1 MNNEFRRVEHQC
13 GYEVA
18 KTLLFQIASA
28 KFSICK
34 EDKGIYTNKLYEKI
48 RASHKSGKLNVQQ
61 LKDIV
66 KEVRINEKGR
76 VDVMFMNGAIV
87 EGEEELYA
95 GKVGN

>member
-1 MNNEFRRVEHQC
+1 M
-13 GYEVA
+13 
-18 KTLLFQIASA
+18 
-28 KFSICK
+28 
-34 EDKGIYTNKLYEKI
+34 
-48 RASHKSGKLNVQQ
+48 QQ